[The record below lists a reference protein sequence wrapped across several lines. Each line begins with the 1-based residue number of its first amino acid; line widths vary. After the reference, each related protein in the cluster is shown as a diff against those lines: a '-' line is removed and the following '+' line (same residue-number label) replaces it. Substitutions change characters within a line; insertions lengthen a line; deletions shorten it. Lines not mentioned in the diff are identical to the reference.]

1 MTDRMRRVTGQLS
14 GLVRGQV
21 GSIYKTRQ
29 FLRFAKVPP
38 AQGHSRRGQDRG
50 GSDPGF
56 VAAEPPQ
63 TYRSAH
69 CRSMVAPAPVLNATF
84 MAFCIMR
91 LPVGQPSLLHT

>member
-1 MTDRMRRVTGQLS
+1 MTDRMCRATGQLP
-14 GLVRGQV
+14 GLVRGLF

-38 AQGHSRRGQDRG
+38 AQRHSRRGQDRG

-63 TYRSAH
+63 TYRPAH
-69 CRSMVAPAPVLNATF
+69 CRSMVAPAPVQCHVHGVLH
-84 MAFCIMR
+84 MR
-91 LPVGQPSLLHT
+91 LPVGQLSLLHT